1 MSYILDF
8 LSNMPSRKPTVRG
21 KQRPVKRL
29 LDEIAPKQQQQRQ
42 KQQQATNK
50 PVVVVDLTSDSSSN
64 QASTAASET
73 KLSSVDPKQKKQGK
87 GKGNGKGKGKEEKK
101 KELQKGN
108 AGVSSNKA
116 NVQSSSAQQVQGQQ
130 LLLDVR

>member
-50 PVVVVDLTSDSSSN
+50 PVVVVDLTCDNSSN
-64 QASTAASET
+64 QASTAGSEA
-73 KLSSVDPKQKKQGK
+73 KLSSADPKQKKQGK
-87 GKGNGKGKGKEEKK
+87 GKGKEGKK

-108 AGVSSNKA
+108 AGVSANKV
-116 NVQSSSAQQVQGQQ
+116 NVPSSSAQQVQGQQ